1 MALPGM
7 DLQSQYNQTLQNT
20 IGQSQSE
27 RLRQTRQQQSLAN
40 TDWSQRGVGEGAKR
54 MAGFQEVNP
63 SQMPN
68 MSGDT
73 RSFIQPLLGNY
84 QEGGKQVEGYY
95 GKDNPYTQGG
105 LETILTGQG
114 YARAP
119 SSLGEQ
125 FKSVGLKLPNAYGQD
140 YYNASHED
148 VGNKISA
155 YHNEVAQKQ
164 QQYEQQLS
172 QYNQQKALYDQ
183 QKAAYNAQ
191 QQQVQAQQTT
201 RQAQMDELY
210 GLVTSSTAEWQ
221 NRYAPAKA
229 SIEKYTNYGFRP
241 GENLGDWIWH
251 QGSIADNTS
260 FGPNQQF
267 DEKTGQRYWDYGYV
281 PKMSDNDRFL
291 AQYSDD
297 GWVAI
302 HQNNNRD
309 PNGYKVVENA
319 NGTKT
324 AFYNSGKT
332 VEDWD
337 KNAGKHTG
345 GYWLNKDEKIVR
357 GLTYNPMYGFGESDF
372 DSAPSGF
379 NKWMPGI
386 TLGVLGGMFGG
397 AGAALGGA
405 AGSTGAAVG
414 QAIGGAI
421 PSTIAT
427 GAQTGD
433 WGKALGTGAV
443 SALGGGLAGMYG
455 GDLSKLMNMSPSAAQ
470 GLIKAGVGLAGN
482 GLMGKE
488 VNWKD
493 ALANATSGSLAP
505 IMGNFAGE
513 AVGGDLGKVVG
524 GAATKFT
531 GSALNNIL
539 KGKDLD
545 IGTAI
550 STLQG
555 AAGGLSGLFSNTKD
569 DKQSVN
575 GPTSL
580 ARTLQGVK
588 NGPAATSRRT

>member
-1 MALPGM
+1 LTKPFKATAA
-7 DLQSQYNQTLQNT
+7 SVTCV
-20 IGQSQSE
+20 
-27 RLRQTRQQQSLAN
+27 
-40 TDWSQRGVGEGAKR
+40 GVG
-54 MAGFQEVNP
+54 VSP
-63 SQMPN
+63 C
-68 MSGDT
+68 
-73 RSFIQPLLGNY
+73 
-84 QEGGKQVEGYY
+84 
-95 GKDNPYTQGG
+95 
-105 LETILTGQG
+105 
-114 YARAP
+114 ARAP

-155 YHNEVAQKQ
+155 YHQEVAAKQ
-164 QQYEQQLS
+164 QQYDQQLA

-183 QKAAYNAQ
+183 QKAAYTQ
-191 QQQVQAQQTT
+191 QQQQLQNQQTT
-201 RQAQMDELY
+201 RQAQIDDLY
-210 GLVTSSTAEWQ
+210 SQVTSSTADWQ
-221 NRYAPAKA
+221 NRYGPAKE
-229 SIEKYTNYGFRP
+229 SIEKYLGYGFVP
-241 GENLGDWIWH
+241 GQNNKDWIWTS
-251 QGSIADNTS
+251 GRPGDDTVLPDTSVDENT
-260 FGPNQQF
+260 GMRTTN
-267 DEKTGQRYWDYGYV
+267 YGYV
-281 PKMSDNDRFL
+281 PAMTDAERFH
-291 AQYSDD
+291 AGYAED
-297 GWVAI
+297 GWGKIQQDA
-302 HQNNNRD
+302 NRD
-309 PNGYKVVENA
+309 PNGYKVVQNRD
-319 NGTKT
+319 GTST
-324 AFYNSGKT
+324 AHFNSGKT
-332 VEDWD
+332 VDDWG
-337 KNAGKHTG
+337 KNSAKYTG
-345 GYWLNKDEKIVR
+345 GYWLNSNGSNR
-357 GLTYNPMYGFGESDF
+357 GVTYNPSIGFGESDF
-372 DSAPSGF
+372 DHAATGF

-414 QAIGGAI
+414 QAIGGAL

-493 ALANATSGSLAP
+493 ALTNATSGTLAP

-555 AAGGLSGLFSNTKD
+555 AAGGLGGLFSNTKD